1 MSSTGIVKLKK
12 CLWGPDKKSKCVE
25 RADDT
30 KLQVKK
36 RSAGFI
42 LKGELTA
49 DLPECGPSAARSSR
63 FSEEARNLRESE
75 F

>member
-1 MSSTGIVKLKK
+1 M
-12 CLWGPDKKSKCVE
+12 
-25 RADDT
+25 
-30 KLQVKK
+30 
-36 RSAGFI
+36 

-49 DLPECGPSAARSSR
+49 DLPECAPGAARSSR